1 MGAVHV
7 LVAASDRHE
16 VGRGYSIVG
25 ELEGAAVL
33 AAMPDHLLVE
43 LGEQLGAAWARCAP
57 AVLRVRV
64 VEALRQADGRL
75 VLLRASTQAVALSLE
90 DVAAAPRLS
99 DLGEAEQERSWVAV
113 RLYGLDG
120 APLSGIDYELTLS
133 DGSTETGTT
142 DANGEGRHE
151 GIVRGSCIV
160 TFQGLEP
167 ALWQRDRQAPSP

>member
-1 MGAVHV
+1 M
-7 LVAASDRHE
+7 
-16 VGRGYSIVG
+16 I
-25 ELEGAAVL
+25 
-33 AAMPDHLLVE
+33 
-43 LGEQLGAAWARCAP
+43 
-57 AVLRVRV
+57 
-64 VEALRQADGRL
+64 EALRQADGRL
-75 VLLRASTQAVALSLE
+75 VLLRASTQAVALALE
-90 DVAAAPRLS
+90 DVASAPRLS
-99 DLGEAEQERSWVAV
+99 ELGEPEQEHSWVAV

-160 TFQGLEP
+160 TFQGLPP